1 MNQQL
6 ITYDGALE
14 LQPGAARNGRVVPFR
29 LATAAKDRH
38 TTIFVPTGCRYQNF
52 LKNPVFT
59 WNHQDALD
67 TVQPE
72 DVLGLVVQL
81 EVTSGAVLI
90 WVEFDTAPKAERC
103 FQMVLKGLLR
113 AVSIRAGVITKHQ
126 EGGVDVIDEWELYSA
141 SLCVVGSNPEA
152 LALRSLLSSGKEIN
166 RMTRDELCK
175 ALGLEPGCPQTELLM
190 ALLGK
195 WAEGDEEKKAQLEA
209 AKSDAPAAEEDRKRS
224 CDTEE
229 MQRKLEG
236 LKTANKMLQ
245 EQVRSLQVVA
255 APAKTPEQFAD
266 EAIKDGRWPLATR
279 SELVSLA
286 RSAPKAAEA
295 AVSVID
301 AGTFKP
307 HQSSLQSI
315 AQGQKTEEVTRSAPN
330 LGTEPRLR
338 EPGEASPETKAKVA
352 AKMERIHKN
361 NASRVVVVP
370 SRS

>member
-81 EVTSGAVLI
+81 EVTSDAVLI

-245 EQVRSLQVVA
+245 EQVRSLQAVA
-255 APAKTPEQFAD
+255 APAKTAEQFAD

-315 AQGQKTEEVTRSAPN
+315 AQGQKTEEVTRKAPN
-330 LGTEPRLR
+330 LGSHERAQDDD
-338 EPGEASPETKAKVA
+338 GCSPEVKAGVKAKFKEIQA
-352 AKMERIHKN
+352 D
-361 NASRVVVVP
+361 NARRVVVK
-370 SRS
+370 RS